1 MGARLTKFIS
11 KSVGVVALGCVGY
24 DAYKKGCWKGKM
36 TQKLVDADILE
47 RVHYNSMLLDN
58 HTTVGANVK
67 NSFDMWT
74 IDTKIPTKI
83 AKLRGFC
90 SGFVSSLAD
99 NIVPFALATGA
110 LMFKKGLSKWCAIG
124 LGLYAAKFFFTDML
138 GIGKP
143 HYLTEKV

>member
-1 MGARLTKFIS
+1 MGARLTNFIS
-11 KSVGVVALGCVGY
+11 KSVGTVALGLVGY

-36 TQKLVDADILE
+36 DQKLKDADILE

-67 NSFDMWT
+67 NSFDMWA
-74 IDTKIPTKI
+74 IDHKIPTLTARIK
-83 AKLRGFC
+83 GFC
-90 SGFVSSLAD
+90 SGVISSLSD

-124 LGLYAAKFFFTDML
+124 LGLYATNFFLRDMC
-138 GIGKP
+138 GAGKP
-143 HYLTEKV
+143 YYLTEKV